1 MAPIRMQL
9 IFHVAVAAA
18 ILITLPG
25 IAYATDYIVGDDLG
39 WTVGFD
45 YSQWAKDKKFS
56 VGDTL
61 SKL

>member
-9 IFHVAVAAA
+9 IFHVAAAA
-18 ILITLPG
+18 ILIALPG
-25 IAYATDYIVGDDLG
+25 IAHATDHIVGDDLG